1 MDLDFKRLALKITRA
16 ILLLVIIIFFI
27 LLITS
32 IPKDFDIRYFRGN
45 YEATHSFMEIL
56 ELMKQN
62 ILSFLKGEIAGV
74 QVEGKTVQEIF
85 VVSFLRS
92 ITVLIFSLTISLFLG
107 LILGVLVGALPKRN
121 QASSTLAMLPMSVPD
136 VFTISV
142 VQFFA
147 LYLFRNKIK
156 FFGIGPIQH
165 KGDEFWYSSI
175 FPIIAISIIPIFHMM
190 VTVIKTIELEQRKP
204 YVLALR
210 GKGMA
215 KSYIIRVHMRKIIIF
230 NLLSTMPS
238 VLTIMFSSLII
249 VENIFFYRGMGYQMI
264 NIFRSTKVTP
274 GESQALFTYF
284 LIMMAIF
291 YFLFYGIL
299 NIIKRFA
306 LPDLNEEL

>member
-1 MDLDFKRLALKITRA
+1 MKLDFRQVASRIIKAVFLLA
-16 ILLLVIIIFFI
+16 VIIFFI

-32 IPKDFDIRYFRGN
+32 IPKNFDIRYFRGN
-45 YEATHSFMEIL
+45 YEATHSLGEIL
-56 ELMKQN
+56 NLMKQN
-62 ILSFLKGEIAGV
+62 ILSFFRGEIGGV
-74 QVEGKTVQEIF
+74 QVEGSTVQEVF
-85 VVSFLRS
+85 MVSFLKS
-92 ITVLIFSLTISLFLG
+92 ATVLVFSLIVSFVLG
-107 LILGVLVGALPKRN
+107 LTLGVLVGALPKRN
-121 QASSTLAMLPMSVPD
+121 QASNTLAMLPMSVPD

-147 LYLFRNKIK
+147 LYLFRNQIK
-156 FFGIGPIQH
+156 FFGVGPIEH
-165 KGDEFWYSSI
+165 KGDAFWYSSL

-190 VTVIKTIELEQRKP
+190 VTVIKTIEQEQTKP

-215 KSYIIRVHMRKIIIF
+215 KSYIIRVHMRKIIIY

-249 VENIFFYRGMGYQMI
+249 VENVFFYRGMGYQMV

-274 GESQALFTYF
+274 VESQALFTYF

-291 YFLFYGIL
+291 YFIFYGII
-299 NIIKRFA
+299 NIIKRYA